1 MEKTKSERNAYILRK
16 YLGYGVGAIGM
27 DLSYGLFNSFL
38 NNYLTNVL
46 LIAPFYV
53 GVVAFCAR
61 IWDGIN
67 DPMMGTIV
75 DNTHTRAGKFR
86 PWILTGSLLNA
97 VVLFFLFTN
106 PGFSV
111 SGSAVN
117 IGLYVYVAV
126 MYVLWGMSY
135 TIVDIPYWSMVPV
148 LTSDP
153 QERNLA
159 ATFPRF
165 FSGFGQ
171 IIIVVLTV
179 PMLNLFGKGNDAIG
193 FSYWSAIC
201 GVLLVLGCL
210 VTFFTTKETV
220 HPKPEHQEKFTL
232 KRAFLTIKNNDQL
245 LIFILTAICFN
256 TGWYLTNGL
265 GIYYFESVL
274 ENRDLYSMFGAIGG
288 VGQALG
294 LILLPVLSK
303 KFTRNRVIKGAMLLS
318 IIGYL
323 GMGLFGPVLNQF
335 ILFAIFGI
343 VGCMGIGC
351 MFVAETIMLA
361 DIVDYGEFKLGYRTD
376 SIVFSMKSLL
386 LKVAYSIQS
395 LIIGAGLQL
404 SHYDGELVKQGISQP
419 ASAQNAICVMM
430 FLIPPIFVLLSLFIF
445 SKKYKLSK
453 ERMEE
458 VTAFITEKHEQEPR
472 FRDIEE

>member
-148 LTSDP
+148 LTST
-153 QERNLA
+153 R
-159 ATFPRF
+159 R
-165 FSGFGQ
+165 
-171 IIIVVLTV
+171 
-179 PMLNLFGKGNDAIG
+179 
-193 FSYWSAIC
+193 SAI
-201 GVLLVLGCL
+201 LRQ
-210 VTFFTTKETV
+210 
-220 HPKPEHQEKFTL
+220 PS
-232 KRAFLTIKNNDQL
+232 RAF
-245 LIFILTAICFN
+245 
-256 TGWYLTNGL
+256 
-265 GIYYFESVL
+265 SP
-274 ENRDLYSMFGAIGG
+274 
-288 VGQALG
+288 ALAR
-294 LILLPVLSK
+294 S
-303 KFTRNRVIKGAMLLS
+303 
-318 IIGYL
+318 
-323 GMGLFGPVLNQF
+323 
-335 ILFAIFGI
+335 
-343 VGCMGIGC
+343 
-351 MFVAETIMLA
+351 
-361 DIVDYGEFKLGYRTD
+361 
-376 SIVFSMKSLL
+376 
-386 LKVAYSIQS
+386 
-395 LIIGAGLQL
+395 
-404 SHYDGELVKQGISQP
+404 
-419 ASAQNAICVMM
+419 
-430 FLIPPIFVLLSLFIF
+430 LSLC
-445 SKKYKLSK
+445 
-453 ERMEE
+453 
-458 VTAFITEKHEQEPR
+458 
-472 FRDIEE
+472 

>member
-1 MEKTKSERNAYILRK
+1 MEKTKSTKEILRK

-38 NNYLTNVL
+38 NNYLTDIL
-46 LIAPFYV
+46 LINSAFV

-75 DNTHTRAGKFR
+75 DNTRSRVGKFR
-86 PWILTGSLLNA
+86 PWILTGAILNA
-97 VVLFFLFTN
+97 IVLVFLFTN
-106 PGFSV
+106 PGFSI
-111 SGSAVN
+111 SGSEVN
-117 IGLYVYVAV
+117 IGLYIYVAV

-135 TIVDIPYWSMVPV
+135 TIVDIPYWSMVPA

-171 IIIVVLTV
+171 IVIVVLTV
-179 PMLNLFGKGNDAIG
+179 PMVDKVLGQGSQPVGYSRWA
-193 FSYWSAIC
+193 AVC

-220 HPKPEHQEKFTL
+220 REQPGKKESFTL
-232 KRAFLTIKNNDQL
+232 ARAFRTIKNNDQL
-245 LIFILTAICFN
+245 LVFILTAILFN

-274 ENRDLYSMFGAIGG
+274 ENRDLFSIFGVIGG
-288 VGQALG
+288 AGQALG

-318 IIGYL
+318 IAGYL
-323 GMGLFGPVLNQF
+323 GMFLFGPVLNQF
-335 ILFAIFGI
+335 ILFAVFG
-343 VGCMGIGC
+343 VLGCMGIGC

-386 LKVAYSIQS
+386 LKVAYSIQA
-395 LIIGAGLQL
+395 LIMNFGLQL
-404 SHYDGELVKQGISQP
+404 SSYDGALAHQAAP
-419 ASAQNAICVMM
+419 AKNAICIMM
-430 FLIPPIFVLLSLFIF
+430 FVIPPIFVLLSLIVF
-445 SKKYKLSK
+445 SRKYKLSK

-458 VTAFITEKHEQEPR
+458 VTAFITEKHAQE
-472 FRDIEE
+472 DAASTAEE

>member
-1 MEKTKSERNAYILRK
+1 MEKTKRTKEILRK

-38 NNYLTNVL
+38 NNYLTDVL
-46 LIAPFYV
+46 LINSAFV

-75 DNTHTRAGKFR
+75 DNTRSRAGKFR
-86 PWILTGSLLNA
+86 PWILTGAILNA
-97 VVLFFLFTN
+97 IVLVFLFTN

-111 SGSAVN
+111 SGSEVN
-117 IGLYVYVAV
+117 IGLYIYVAV
-126 MYVLWGMSY
+126 MYVFWGMSY
-135 TIVDIPYWSMVPV
+135 TIVDIPYWSMVPA

-171 IIIVVLTV
+171 IVIVVLTV
-179 PMLNLFGKGNDAIG
+179 PMVDNLLGRGSQPVGYSRWA
-193 FSYWSAIC
+193 AVC
-201 GVLLVLGCL
+201 GVLLVLGCM

-220 HPKPEHQEKFTL
+220 REQPGKKESFTL
-232 KRAFLTIKNNDQL
+232 ARAFRTIKNNDQL
-245 LIFILTAICFN
+245 LIFILTAILFN

-274 ENRDLYSMFGAIGG
+274 EKRELFSLFGIIGG

-303 KFTRNRVIKGAMLLS
+303 KFTRNRVIKGAMVLS
-318 IIGYL
+318 IAGYL

-335 ILFAIFGI
+335 ILFAVFG
-343 VGCMGIGC
+343 VLGCMGIGC

-386 LKVAYSIQS
+386 LKVAYSIQA
-395 LIIGAGLQL
+395 LIMNFGLQL
-404 SHYDGELVKQGISQP
+404 SNYDGALVHQAAP
-419 ASAQNAICVMM
+419 AKNAICTMM
-430 FLIPPIFVLLSLFIF
+430 FVIPPVFVLLSLIVF
-445 SKKYKLSK
+445 SRKYKLSK

-458 VTAFITEKHEQEPR
+458 VTAFITEKHAQE
-472 FRDIEE
+472 DAASTAEE